1 MKRLMSRAAQVS
13 QGMGD
18 LQEAMMSLATKGSP
32 VGNPDSGKLED
43 ACRENKVLNKYPNP
57 PLRGVVL
64 GYLQGVPPDAHT
76 V

>member
-1 MKRLMSRAAQVS
+1 MSHTAQVN

-18 LQEAMMSLATKGSP
+18 LQEAMMSSSTKWTP
-32 VGNPDSGKLED
+32 VGNPDSDKSED
-43 ACRENKVLNKYPNP
+43 ACRGSKVLKEYPDP

-76 V
+76 VWP